1 MEKSSATGNHKPP
14 LVNVFR
20 IACRLLWLP
29 LFLLNAA
36 TCIGCTIPVFRFA
49 LDRWH
54 ADPYRLEL
62 RTNDASDPA
71 VAAFVRNLD
80 AASGIN
86 LEVARSESTDSILRM
101 PTTNGIGTEVWKG
114 ALDRDV
120 LEKLID
126 SPARAVIA
134 SKILAGDAAVWVL
147 VENGDPD
154 RADRAEVAIKK
165 RLRYLE
171 TVIQL
176 PKIDPNDPSSRLG
189 PGPHLRTSFSVVRI
203 PTNHN
208 EAPLLSM
215 LSAQER
221 ELTRQGKPWTS
232 VVFGRGRVLGAWPID
247 SMEDA
252 QIEELALF
260 LTGACSC
267 QVKRQNPGWDLLL
280 RFDWESKLQAMGI
293 PPLPSPD
300 SEPLAPSPAK
310 QNPERVHIAPS
321 PEETSPKKI
330 RRLPIA
336 WFALA
341 VVLAWSLLRRKLPP
355 S

>member
-1 MEKSSATGNHKPP
+1 MILS
-14 LVNVFR
+14 
-20 IACRLLWLP
+20 
-29 LFLLNAA
+29 AA

-62 RTNDASDPA
+62 RAEDAANPA
-71 VAAFVRNLD
+71 IAAFVRNLD

-86 LEVARSESTDSILRM
+86 LEVSRSQGTDSILRM
-101 PTTNGIGTEVWKG
+101 PVADGVGTEVWKG
-114 ALDRDV
+114 ALNRSSLDQ
-120 LEKLID
+120 LID
-126 SPARAVIA
+126 SPARAQIA
-134 SKILAGDAAVWVL
+134 ANILAGDAAVWVL
-147 VENGDPD
+147 VENGDPAG
-154 RADRAEVAIKK
+154 ADRAAAAITK

-171 TVIQL
+171 KVIQL

-189 PGPHLRTSFSVVRI
+189 PGPALRTSFSLVRI
-203 PTNHN
+203 PTHHD

-215 LSAQER
+215 LSSNDR
-221 ELTRQGKPWTS
+221 ELTRPGTPWTS
-232 VVFGRGRVLGAWPID
+232 VVFGRGRVLGAWPLE

-252 QIEELALF
+252 HIEELALF
-260 LTGACSC
+260 LTSACSC

-280 RFDWESKLQAMGI
+280 RFDWDSKLQSMGV
-293 PPLPSPD
+293 PALPTTGS
-300 SEPLAPSPAK
+300 
-310 QNPERVHIAPS
+310 
-321 PEETSPKKI
+321 ETSAPTPQSQAPESVRIGPTTQEPAAKKT

-336 WFALA
+336 WFAFA